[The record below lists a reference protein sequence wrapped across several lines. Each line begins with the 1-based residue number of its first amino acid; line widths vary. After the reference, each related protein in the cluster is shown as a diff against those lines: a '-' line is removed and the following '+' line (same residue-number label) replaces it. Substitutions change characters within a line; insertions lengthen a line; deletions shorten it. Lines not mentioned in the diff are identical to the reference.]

1 MSEGVIRVR
10 TGEPA
15 DYSAL
20 PHKEYDWEQTVY
32 GDVSEILP
40 SDAPIPL
47 GKPITLTHYYDANL
61 YHDMVTGRSVT
72 GILHLFN
79 QTPIDWYSK
88 KQATVETATYGSEFI
103 AACTCIDQ
111 VINLPT
117 TLHYLG
123 VPIHEKSYI
132 FGDNESVIDSSTI
145 PHSKLHKRHNAL
157 SFHCIC
163 EAVATKIVDIHHL
176 SGEYNPADILSK
188 HRSYQKLW
196 CILQPLLF
204 YQGDTADLY
213 EHD

>member
-1 MSEGVIRVR
+1 M
-10 TGEPA
+10 
-15 DYSAL
+15 
-20 PHKEYDWEQTVY
+20 
-32 GDVSEILP
+32 SEILP

-61 YHDMVTGRSVT
+61 YHDMVTGHLVT
-72 GILHLFN
+72 RILHLFN
-79 QTPIDWYSK
+79 QTPTIDWYSM

-103 AACTCIDQ
+103 AAHTCIDQ
-111 VINLPT
+111 VIDIHT

-123 VPIHEKSYI
+123 VPFHEKHYV

-157 SFHCIC
+157 SFHHIRK
-163 EAVATKIVDIHHL
+163 AVAMKIVGIHHL

-188 HRSYQKLW
+188 YWTYQKLW

-204 YQGDTADLY
+204 F
-213 EHD
+213 